1 MANAMPTPRRTALL
15 LLVRAAA
22 AAPGGAAGP
31 TGADPCLRSAV
42 FALALREPA
51 PGAAA
56 PSSLAALL
64 AALRGA
70 LGPRAGAERG
80 ASLLAEL
87 EALDSP
93 DALVALFQG
102 LPGELLKHGEE
113 LPRGATE
120 EPPPQSADDSLRLPL
135 GSALGL
141 FVRECCAAFDLLSFE
156 GVGRLWEAVR
166 RYRRSPEEPPF
177 PASPLRP
184 ALPHSYHR
192 FLAREGR
199 GSGLR
204 LLEEDDLSRLP
215 LPDHPR
221 AHLLSYRGHQ
231 RRRNH
236 SRALAALHAHYDCT
250 GGREAPLRPAPSAL
264 GHFHFAALAQ
274 CTALA
279 EQGRRGAALRALEE
293 TIRVAQQAGDSTCL
307 THALAQLCRLALEPL
322 AAPSS
327 LLGLGFLSVLERRQ
341 NALRLLRRCLRRSRE
356 LKLPHLEAF
365 ACLALAQFHMLHSS
379 RPLDT
384 PDHAGLG
391 VPAACEHITLLRRET
406 ALAAALATGAEDGG
420 AGEPPG
426 SSADPPGESPPG
438 DATAAAGT
446 SAGAGSGNGDAQA
459 LKSGVGSAK
468 AALEGSASTAHLL
481 RSSFEDLAGRPSAA
495 LSLFEAHAEAFGG
508 ADEDAAAAASVGA
521 ALLAEALGAAPA
533 GRFSSPH
540 RGPYNARARAG
551 ELASRH
557 RALCL
562 AGDFRGA
569 RHLAAQMGALHHSGS
584 GGGVAAAAQAE
595 AALLAAA
602 VQLGLGR
609 PAEAASAAGGLF
621 ARCHAAGLQ
630 LEALRALL
638 LVAAARREGGHPE
651 AAVPYALSALTQSRA
666 KGFGALEAEC
676 HVFLAE
682 LWLGFGPTCAPLAQ
696 SHLAQCLRSVLSDAH
711 AELRARALMAAARA
725 ALWEARADGRAPE
738 PRVLSMLEGAAQAW
752 EALQAHGR
760 AAEAHRLRALAF
772 NEAGDAARRD
782 AAAACFRR
790 DAARAA
796 AAR

>member
-1 MANAMPTPRRTALL
+1 
-15 LLVRAAA
+15 
-22 AAPGGAAGP
+22 
-31 TGADPCLRSAV
+31 
-42 FALALREPA
+42 
-51 PGAAA
+51 
-56 PSSLAALL
+56 
-64 AALRGA
+64 
-70 LGPRAGAERG
+70 
-80 ASLLAEL
+80 
-87 EALDSP
+87 
-93 DALVALFQG
+93 
-102 LPGELLKHGEE
+102 
-113 LPRGATE
+113 
-120 EPPPQSADDSLRLPL
+120 
-135 GSALGL
+135 
-141 FVRECCAAFDLLSFE
+141 
-156 GVGRLWEAVR
+156 
-166 RYRRSPEEPPF
+166 
-177 PASPLRP
+177 
-184 ALPHSYHR
+184 
-192 FLAREGR
+192 
-199 GSGLR
+199 
-204 LLEEDDLSRLP
+204 
-215 LPDHPR
+215 
-221 AHLLSYRGHQ
+221 
-231 RRRNH
+231 
-236 SRALAALHAHYDCT
+236 LAALHAHYDCT

-384 PDHAGLG
+384 PDRAGLG
-391 VPAACEHITLLRRET
+391 VPAACDHITLLRRET
-406 ALAAALATGAEDGG
+406 ALAAALATGGEDGVG
-420 AGEPPG
+420 GEPSG
-426 SSADPPGESPPG
+426 SSPDAPAEAPPD
-438 DATAAAGT
+438 DAPSGT
-446 SAGAGSGNGDAQA
+446 SAGAGSSDAPS

-495 LSLFEAHAEAFGG
+495 LSLFEAHAEAFGR
-508 ADEDAAAAASVGA
+508 ADDDAAAAASVGA
-521 ALLAEALGAAPA
+521 ALLSEALGAAPA
-533 GRFSSPH
+533 GCFSSPH
-540 RGPYNARARAG
+540 RGPYNSRARAG

-569 RHLAAQMGALHHSGS
+569 RHLAAEMGALHHAGS
-584 GGGVAAAAQAE
+584 GGGVAAATRAE
-595 AALLAAA
+595 AALLSAA

-682 LWLGFGPTCAPLAQ
+682 LWLGLGPTCAPLAQ

-725 ALWEARADGRAPE
+725 ALWEARADGRPPG

-790 DAARAA
+790 DATRAA

>member
-1 MANAMPTPRRTALL
+1 M
-15 LLVRAAA
+15 
-22 AAPGGAAGP
+22 
-31 TGADPCLRSAV
+31 
-42 FALALREPA
+42 
-51 PGAAA
+51 
-56 PSSLAALL
+56 
-64 AALRGA
+64 
-70 LGPRAGAERG
+70 
-80 ASLLAEL
+80 
-87 EALDSP
+87 
-93 DALVALFQG
+93 
-102 LPGELLKHGEE
+102 
-113 LPRGATE
+113 
-120 EPPPQSADDSLRLPL
+120 

-166 RYRRSPEEPPF
+166 RYRQSPEEPPF

-204 LLEEDDLSRLP
+204 LIEEDDLSRLP

-221 AHLLSYRGHQ
+221 AHLLSFRGHQ

-293 TIRVAQQAGDSTCL
+293 TIRVAQQAGDSTCF

-384 PDHAGLG
+384 PDRAGLG
-391 VPAACEHITLLRRET
+391 VPAACDHITLLRRET
-406 ALAAALATGAEDGG
+406 ALAAALATGGEDGVG
-420 AGEPPG
+420 GEPSG
-426 SSADPPGESPPG
+426 SSPDAPAEAPPD
-438 DATAAAGT
+438 DAPSGT
-446 SAGAGSGNGDAQA
+446 SAGAGSSDAPS

-495 LSLFEAHAEAFGG
+495 LSLFEAHAEAFGR
-508 ADEDAAAAASVGA
+508 ADDDAAAAPT
-521 ALLAEALGAAPA
+521 EALGAAPA

-540 RGPYNARARAG
+540 RGPYNSRARAG

-569 RHLAAQMGALHHSGS
+569 RHLAAEMGALHHAGS
-584 GGGVAAAAQAE
+584 GGGVAAATRAE
-595 AALLAAA
+595 AALLSAA

-682 LWLGFGPTCAPLAQ
+682 LWLGLGPTCAPLAQ

-725 ALWEARADGRAPE
+725 ALWEARADGRPPG

-790 DAARAA
+790 DATRAA